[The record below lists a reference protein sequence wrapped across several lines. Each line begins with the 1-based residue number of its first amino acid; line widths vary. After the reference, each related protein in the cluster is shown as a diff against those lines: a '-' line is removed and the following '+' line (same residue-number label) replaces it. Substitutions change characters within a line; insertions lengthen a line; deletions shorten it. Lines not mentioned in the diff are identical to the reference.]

1 MNKKKSTQ
9 NTPSFD
15 ENVQHDFIRNII
27 KNDLNSNDL
36 NSVITRFPPEPNGY
50 LHIGHAKAICLNF
63 SIAKEF
69 SGQCHLR
76 FDDTNPSKEE
86 QIFIDS
92 IEEDVK
98 WLGFDWGENLFYT
111 SNYFDQLYSWA
122 EYLINKDMAYVDDLT
137 ADQIREYRGTLTEPG
152 ENSPFRERPITENL
166 TLFREMK
173 EGKFKN
179 GEKVLRAKIN
189 MASSNINLRDPVIY
203 RIIHAEHPRTG
214 DKWCIY
220 PNYDFAHGQS
230 DAIEK
235 ITHSICTLEFEDH
248 RPLYDWFIKNLPVPS
263 EPHQYEFARLN
274 LTYTVLSKR
283 TLKQLVTEKYV
294 TGWDDP
300 RMPTI
305 SGYRRRGYPAEAIR
319 DFTDRIGVS
328 KSNATVEV
336 QSLEACVREAL
347 NKTAVRHMAVLKPL
361 KVIITNYPD
370 NKIEELEAKNNPN
383 DENAGTRKIKFA
395 REIFIE
401 ESDFLEN
408 PPKKFFRLAPGR
420 EVRLRYAYLI
430 TCTKIIKN
438 QKNEITEIHCTYDP
452 KTRGGNTPDGRKV
465 KGTIHWVTAATAI
478 NAEIRQYDHLFTTEV
493 PGKSGN
499 LFDDINPNSLTKIS
513 DCKLEPAL
521 QNIPIGETIQF
532 ERLGYYCMD
541 KDSSFKQLIF
551 NQTIGLRDTWEKKKG
566 D

>member
-15 ENVQHDFIRNII
+15 ENMQHDFIRNII

-86 QIFIDS
+86 QIFIDA

-152 ENSPFRERPITENL
+152 KNSPFRERPITENL
-166 TLFREMK
+166 ALFREMK

-401 ESDFLEN
+401 DSDFLEN

-430 TCTKIIKN
+430 TCTEIIKN

-465 KGTIHWVTAATAI
+465 KGTIHWVTAATGI

>member
-1 MNKKKSTQ
+1 MNKKKSIQ
-9 NTPSFD
+9 NTPSYD

-98 WLGFDWGENLFYT
+98 WLGFDWGENLFFT

-152 ENSPFRERPITENL
+152 KNSPFRERPITENL
-166 TLFREMK
+166 ALFREMK

-401 ESDFLEN
+401 ESDFLET

-465 KGTIHWVTAATAI
+465 KGTIHWVTAATGI

-541 KDSSFKQLIF
+541 KDSSLKQLIF

>member
-15 ENVQHDFIRNII
+15 ENMQHDFIRNII

-86 QIFIDS
+86 QIFIDA

-152 ENSPFRERPITENL
+152 KNSPFRERPITENL
-166 TLFREMK
+166 ALFREMK

-401 ESDFLEN
+401 ESDFLET

-465 KGTIHWVTAATAI
+465 KGTIHWVTAATGI

>member
-1 MNKKKSTQ
+1 MNKKNSTQ

-15 ENVQHDFIRNII
+15 ENMQHDFIRNII

-86 QIFIDS
+86 QIFIDA

-203 RIIHAEHPRTG
+203 RIIHAEHPRTE

-401 ESDFLEN
+401 ESDFLET

-465 KGTIHWVTAATAI
+465 KGTIHWVTAATGI

>member
-86 QIFIDS
+86 QIFIDA

-111 SNYFDQLYSWA
+111 SNYFEQLYSWA

-383 DENAGTRKIKFA
+383 DENAGTRKIEFA

-430 TCTKIIKN
+430 TCTKIIRN
-438 QKNEITEIHCTYDP
+438 QKDEITEIHCTYDP

-493 PGKSGN
+493 PGKNGN

>member
-15 ENVQHDFIRNII
+15 ENMQHDFIRNII

-86 QIFIDS
+86 QIFIDA

-401 ESDFLEN
+401 ESDFLET

-430 TCTKIIKN
+430 TCTKIIRN

-465 KGTIHWVTAATAI
+465 KGTIHWVTAATGI

-493 PGKSGN
+493 PGKSSN